1 MIGSAYTTMVRSVFV
16 ARNCKKV
23 AELNLDDTEFIEV
36 VEKSLPEFLEQLRAG
51 ELSDINVAY
60 RCLDFLGILVID
72 ENKL

>member
-1 MIGSAYTTMVRSVFV
+1 
-16 ARNCKKV
+16 
-23 AELNLDDTEFIEV
+23 V